1 MIKQEEQIHIALC
14 KYIQLQY
21 PNVIFTTESSG
32 LRLTMRAAVVAKQC
46 RNPKVGWCDIILLE
60 ARGGY
65 HGLLIEVKKDESQLL
80 TKKGV
85 PKTDKHN
92 MEQQSFARNADSKGY
107 RYLYA
112 CGLDMGIEI
121 VNDYMAL
128 PSTSTI

>member
-1 MIKQEEQIHIALC
+1 MQKQEEQIHIALC

-21 PNVIFTTESSG
+21 PGVIFTTESSG

-46 RNPKVGWCDIILLE
+46 RNPKTGWCDIIVLE
-60 ARGGY
+60 PKGGY

-92 MEQQSFARNADSKGY
+92 LEQQSFARKVDAKGY

-121 VNDYMAL
+121 INDYMSL
-128 PSTSTI
+128 I